1 MARVWLLLFCFSYS
15 HTSGVGNNSSNSS
28 GAGISSGIPSSVPLQ
43 PSAPPQINVIAA
55 TPNIEKKQARVLYD
69 YDAADS
75 SELTLLA
82 DEVRHHLALILIWVA
97 CFGNQFSVDSLLI
110 IYCRLLRQFNSLL
123 LRFKANVS
131 SKWFVQPI
139 LLVYICYLSFIY
151 HLIYIIYYIHLFLY
165 MIKYCIP
172 PILC

>member
-1 MARVWLLLFCFSYS
+1 MLNLTSLIKIKIVRNYCYDVRDWGCIMTRGGARADSVWLLLFCFSYS

-28 GAGISSGIPSSVPLQ
+28 GAGISSSIPSSVPLQ

-82 DEVRHHLALILIWVA
+82 DEVRHHLALIFIWVA
-97 CFGNQFSVDSLLI
+97 CFGNKFFVDS
-110 IYCRLLRQFNSLL
+110 
-123 LRFKANVS
+123 V
-131 SKWFVQPI
+131 
-139 LLVYICYLSFIY
+139 LVI
-151 HLIYIIYYIHLFLY
+151 
-165 MIKYCIP
+165 
-172 PILC
+172 

>member
-1 MARVWLLLFCFSYS
+1 MFQEIVLFWIWHWSKSKQLEIIVMMLGCIMTRGGARADSVARVWLLLFCFSYS

-28 GAGISSGIPSSVPLQ
+28 GAGISSSIPSSVPLQ

-82 DEVRHHLALILIWVA
+82 DEVRHHLALRLILSCMLWE
-97 CFGNQFSVDSLLI
+97 
-110 IYCRLLRQFNSLL
+110 
-123 LRFKANVS
+123 
-131 SKWFVQPI
+131 
-139 LLVYICYLSFIY
+139 
-151 HLIYIIYYIHLFLY
+151 
-165 MIKYCIP
+165 
-172 PILC
+172 